1 MENREITLAD
11 IFLDVLSKSQDKGAK
26 LMTERI
32 KAAVKSP
39 EILELVN
46 ICVINALGFKS
57 KISSKTVD
65 DAIDGIISFVHAEID
80 SSSLSDDDKE
90 KEKNSYKQY
99 AKSLGKMLKENLR
112 VLGSPEKNF
121 VDNRHANLFH
131 INGKVETQNIPNCSA
146 WRPFQFLNRI
156 FRLSFPLS
164 CFFTAN
170 DSNLISFRRQTKAL
184 CTD

>member
-26 LMTERI
+26 QMAERI

-65 DAIDGIISFVHAEID
+65 DAIDGIISLYTLKLTAALYRMMTKRKKRIHTN
-80 SSSLSDDDKE
+80 SL
-90 KEKNSYKQY
+90 Q
-99 AKSLGKMLKENLR
+99 
-112 VLGSPEKNF
+112 
-121 VDNRHANLFH
+121 
-131 INGKVETQNIPNCSA
+131 KVSV
-146 WRPFQFLNRI
+146 
-156 FRLSFPLS
+156 
-164 CFFTAN
+164 
-170 DSNLISFRRQTKAL
+170 KY
-184 CTD
+184 

>member
-26 LMTERI
+26 LMAERI
-32 KAAVKSP
+32 KAAIKSP

-80 SSSLSDDDKE
+80 SSSLSDLDSTNKC
-90 KEKNSYKQY
+90 NS
-99 AKSLGKMLKENLR
+99 
-112 VLGSPEKNF
+112 
-121 VDNRHANLFH
+121 
-131 INGKVETQNIPNCSA
+131 I
-146 WRPFQFLNRI
+146 
-156 FRLSFPLS
+156 
-164 CFFTAN
+164 
-170 DSNLISFRRQTKAL
+170 
-184 CTD
+184 